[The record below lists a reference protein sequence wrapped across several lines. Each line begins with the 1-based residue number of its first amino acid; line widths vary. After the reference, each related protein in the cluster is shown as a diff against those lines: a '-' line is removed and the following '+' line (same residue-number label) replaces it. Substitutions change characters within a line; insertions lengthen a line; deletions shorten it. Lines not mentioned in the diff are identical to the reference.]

1 MRSFVAT
8 VCLVLAVCVAHAE
21 LPAGPAD
28 GYADVARAN
37 GFGEAKDYAGG
48 DQFVAGLRA
57 RPRDQLNVEQ
67 RQSEDMAEFALY
79 RRDANSRDRC
89 IALLKKV
96 HGADPGTL
104 WGWAAYGFLK
114 DYGVDAVPA
123 TDPLRHLGALA
134 DGVVNLEVRLLE
146 KNPQAPPGLAA
157 RFLAEETDQ
166 LGELSQIADGGA
178 LSPRRRLAVLRVQL
192 LASAGTETVDEVLA
206 CTDGVRLFNRLWEDE
221 KTLDDFLLSGPAF
234 GAPAALRHL
243 MTIFLNDA
251 GDWTSTD
258 LGRRIA
264 VAVALNAGE
273 SDPAAAVRHCAA
285 YRRLA
290 EKGLFEKSALALDAR
305 EWRFVV
311 RQPIDPADVLFL
323 NTRAYP
329 ADRPGR
335 MIRNVPY
342 RMRNCFGDHIH
353 AKGGVYYQP
362 WRYCDW
368 PEQYLRTRV
377 GGVCTQQSRF
387 AALCA
392 NSHGVMA
399 YRAGQPGHCA
409 WVRRDGN
416 GRWVIHNNIKPYTAG
431 VFQLWGK
438 GYQYVAM
445 GEHAFADMEKFR
457 ASELM
462 RFLAERA
469 ERAGASPEAA
479 GKLHHRALD
488 ACPKNYGAWR
498 SYTDWLKRAKAT
510 EAQWMTYLAELAN
523 MMADGRQ
530 ATWDL
535 AAEALAQIEMGA
547 KDARGRAVV
556 ADETVK
562 LFHALPQPMNAWIGE
577 EMNFRRGALERTLG
591 RFNASPDVQ
600 LRAVRAALDANWGRS
615 AYFTQVFAY
624 GMDRFR
630 KDAELSQK
638 FLETVAD
645 VAAKH
650 TPKGGKPSV
659 DWRALALAASRSG
672 QRGTFRQ
679 VAAIRDR
686 LDPPKGDL
694 KFPERDYGAQLLSAE
709 ALLKT
714 SSTSRSDTP
723 ENYARVTDLTPLD
736 AACKYLFHTG
746 SEIAPWAV
754 VELPGL
760 ATVHGITVWNHATQ
774 DPAVAK
780 RAVPLVVWVSE
791 EGKEWTEV
799 RAVET
804 AAETFRIDLASL
816 PPKAKY
822 VKVGRRPDAAKDG
835 FHLRK
840 ILVYGTPFY

>member
-1 MRSFVAT
+1 MKALVAA
-8 VCLVLAVCVAHAE
+8 VSLAACAAHAG
-21 LPAGPAD
+21 LPAGNVD
-28 GYADVARAN
+28 GYGDVARAN
-37 GFGEAKDYAGG
+37 GFGAAEDYAGG
-48 DQFVAGLRA
+48 DQFVAGLRT
-57 RPRDQLNVEQ
+57 RPREGLNAEQ
-67 RQSEDMAEFALY
+67 RQGEDMAEFALW

-89 IALLKKV
+89 IALLRKV
-96 HGADPGTL
+96 HDADPGTL

-134 DGVVNLEVRLLE
+134 DGVVNLEVRLLA
-146 KNPQAPPGLAA
+146 KNPQAPPGPAGRL
-157 RFLAEETDQ
+157 LSHETGQ
-166 LGELSQIADGGA
+166 LGELAQIAGGGS
-178 LSPRRRLAVLRVQL
+178 LSPRRRLAALRVQL
-192 LASAGTETVDEVLA
+192 LETAGTDTVDEVLA
-206 CTDGVRLFNRLWEDE
+206 CADGVRLFNRLWEDD

-251 GDWTSTD
+251 GGWAATD

-273 SDPAAAVRHCAA
+273 SDPVAAVRHCAA

-290 EKGLFEKSALALDAR
+290 EKGMFEKSALALDAR

-311 RQPIDPADVLFL
+311 RYPIDPADVLFL
-323 NTRAYP
+323 GTRGYP

-335 MIRNVPY
+335 LIRNVPY

-353 AKGGVYYQP
+353 ARDRVYYRP

-368 PEQYLRTRV
+368 PPQYLRTRV
-377 GGVCTQQSRF
+377 GGVCTQQSWF

-399 YRAGQPGHCA
+399 FRAGQPAHCA

-416 GRWVIHNNIKPYTAG
+416 RNWVIHNHVKPYTAG
-431 VFQLWGK
+431 VFQLWGR

-445 GEHAFADMEKFR
+445 GEHAFADMEMFR

-469 ERAGASPEAA
+469 ERAGAPPQTA
-479 GKLHHRALD
+479 GTLHHRALD

-498 SYTDWLKRAKAT
+498 SYIDWLKRTNAT
-510 EAQWMTYLAELAN
+510 EAQWKACLAELADK
-523 MMADGRQ
+523 MADGRQ
-530 ATWDL
+530 AAWDL
-535 AAEALAQIEMGA
+535 SSEALAQIEKGA
-547 KDARGRAVV
+547 RDARGRAVL

-562 LFHALPQPMNAWIGE
+562 LFRALPQPASAGVHE
-577 EMNFRRGALERTLG
+577 EMNFRRGALDRTLG
-591 RFNASPDVQ
+591 RFNGSPDVQ

-615 AYFTQVFAY
+615 VYFPQIIAY
-624 GMDRFR
+624 GIDRFF
-630 KDAELSQK
+630 KDAGLAAK

-645 VAAKH
+645 VAVRH
-650 TPKGGKPSV
+650 TPGGGKPSV

-679 VAAIRDR
+679 IAAIRDR
-686 LDPPKGDL
+686 LDPPEGDL

-714 SSTSRSDTP
+714 SSTSRRDTP
-723 ENYARVTDLTPLD
+723 ENHARVTDLTPLD
-736 AACKYLFHTG
+736 AACECLFHTD
-746 SEIAPWAV
+746 SESAPWAV
-754 VELPGL
+754 VQLPDL
-760 ATVHGITVWNHATQ
+760 ASVHGITVCNRATN
-774 DPAVAK
+774 DAAVAQ

-791 EGKEWTEV
+791 DGKKWTEV
-799 RAVET
+799 RTVET
-804 AAETFRIDLASL
+804 AADTFRIDLASQA
-816 PPKAKY
+816 PKAIY
-822 VKVGRRPDAAKDG
+822 VRVGRRPDAAKDG

-840 ILVYGTPFY
+840 ILVYGTPSD